1 MTAELTM
8 VTSASRI
15 GIVGLGKMGRRH
27 ARVFSAC
34 EDAEVAWTVDPAGHS
49 LDGVQSFPTVA
60 RALAAEVDGVVVAAP
75 TVAHG
80 EIAQQ
85 VIEAG
90 IPCLVEKPLSATA
103 TEAALLVATASERHV
118 QLATGHV
125 ERFNPAVIAAREL
138 LASGRAGRPI
148 SLSFR
153 RVGLPPT
160 FAPDVDVLSDL
171 AVHDLDVCAFVL
183 GLDESALIRVVGAIG
198 WPANE
203 LFESGLI
210 LVDAAG
216 IGAQIQVNWRTPTR
230 IRSFSVTTDQCLIE
244 VDYTTQIV
252 EIVQR
257 TEELELEDFA
267 GFSASNPSCATATLP
282 RRFSPWPSAGA
293 TPSPASTSPPATA
306 RPSTRAFN
314 SRGTTSRAPR
324 PKRRRPSKRPSP
336 GSSARIGVSRPP
348 SSAPLPARALIP
360 SPITSDTS
368 AISSNSPP
376 SKKRASKSASISCTA
391 AAGATWTP
399 CSAKR
404 ARA

>member
-1 MTAELTM
+1 MNDK
-8 VTSASRI
+8 TSSTNTVRI

-27 ARVFSAC
+27 ARVFSAT
-34 EDAEVAWTVDPAGHS
+34 DQAEVAWTVDSAGHA
-49 LDGVQSFPTVA
+49 LDGVPSFPTISK
-60 RALAAEVDGVVVAAP
+60 ALQAQADGVVVAAP

-90 IPCLVEKPLSATA
+90 MPCLVEKPLSATA
-103 TEAALLVATASERHV
+103 AEAARLVATATERHV

-125 ERFNPAVIAAREL
+125 ERFNPAVIATREL

-183 GLDESALIRVVGAIG
+183 SLDESALIRVTGAIG

-203 LFESGLI
+203 LFESALI
-210 LVDAAG
+210 LVDAGG

-230 IRSFSVTTDQCLIE
+230 IREFSVTTDKCLIE
-244 VDYTTQIV
+244 VDYTTQLV

-267 GFSASNPSCATATLP
+267 GFALHYGSVLRTRLEVPTAEPLAGQAFSFLAAVRGDPAPFLASGVDGL
-282 RRFSPWPSAGA
+282 
-293 TPSPASTSPPATA
+293 
-306 RPSTRAFN
+306 RAIRLVEN
-314 SRGTTSRAPR
+314 
-324 PKRRRPSKRPSP
+324 
-336 GSSARIGVSRPP
+336 
-348 SSAPLPARALIP
+348 ARAL
-360 SPITSDTS
+360 TLER
-368 AISSNSPP
+368 NL
-376 SKKRASKSASISCTA
+376 
-391 AAGATWTP
+391 
-399 CSAKR
+399 
-404 ARA
+404 

>member
-267 GFSASNPSCATATLP
+267 GFSSHYGSVRRTRLEVPAAEPLARQATSFLAAV
-282 RRFSPWPSAGA
+282 RG
-293 TPSPASTSPPATA
+293 SPAPLLASGVDGL
-306 RPSTRAFN
+306 RAIRLVEN
-314 SRGTTSRAPR
+314 
-324 PKRRRPSKRPSP
+324 
-336 GSSARIGVSRPP
+336 
-348 SSAPLPARALIP
+348 ARAL
-360 SPITSDTS
+360 TLER
-368 AISSNSPP
+368 NS
-376 SKKRASKSASISCTA
+376 
-391 AAGATWTP
+391 
-399 CSAKR
+399 
-404 ARA
+404 